1 MLKLNLGSG
10 QNPLPGFVNVDKEGN
25 PDLRIDLEMFPWCPV
40 TTGAQGMIE
49 MRGAQALAANCAD
62 EVVMNHVLEHL
73 GRDPNVF
80 IGIMKELYRI
90 CAPNALV
97 RIAVPHPRHDNF
109 IGDPTHVRVITPE
122 VLSLFSKRLNLAWQ
136 KMGASNTPLA
146 LYHGIDFEIVEK
158 RIVLEKRYHEGLE
171 SGAYTALQIDEFLR
185 ERNNVAS
192 EIRLTLSAL
201 K

>member
-1 MLKLNLGSG
+1 MAGDALKLNLGCG
-10 QNPLPGFVNVDKEGN
+10 ARKFEGFVNVDKYGE
-25 PDLRIDLEMFPWCPV
+25 PDVRHDLETFPWPWTDSSV
-40 TTGAQGMIE
+40 
-49 MRGAQALAANCAD
+49 D
-62 EVVMNHVLEHL
+62 EVRLIHVLEHL
-73 GRDPNVF
+73 GRDPEVF

-185 ERNNVAS
+185 ERNNVAR
-192 EIRLTLSAL
+192 EMRFTLRAV